1 MIQMVVRES
10 LVHRNCDM
18 EMIILYLENFVDELG
33 DNYIQWA
40 KALEENGL
48 RMNIDKVRGMELLEG
63 NKFCC

>member
-10 LVHRNCDM
+10 LVHRNCYM

>member
-1 MIQMVVRES
+1 
-10 LVHRNCDM
+10 M